1 MNDWHTLETAMQALE
16 AQRGVL
22 GDDVVDQGLEV
33 LRSRLELLRNAPPVE
48 AQRLKQVT
56 VLFMD
61 VVGSTGLSQRLD
73 PEDIH
78 AVLDDTLAAATRIV
92 EAHKGKV
99 LQYAGDS
106 LLAVFGA
113 DHSVEDDPERA
124 VRAGLAL
131 LDEGHR
137 RAALVAQQHGPSEFN
152 LRVGVHTGS
161 VLLGGG
167 VASEASIRG
176 TAVHIAARM
185 EQTAPAGALRIS
197 HDTYRHV
204 RGVFDVEVQL
214 PMPIKGVDEPLTTYL
229 VRRARPLAFRMRT
242 RGIEGLPTHMVGR
255 AAELRGLQAEFEA
268 VGQSGRARAVTVV
281 GEAGLGKSRLLHE
294 FDQWAESHAD
304 ASGVFRGRAH
314 PHGQVQA
321 YALLRELLLER
332 FAGDHASDPA
342 LARRRFEL
350 GVAALFDTD
359 LGADLAQGHAHL
371 LGHLI
376 GLDFRTS
383 PHVAGIA
390 EDRAQLRAR
399 GFHVA
404 AQLVRRLAA
413 RGPVL
418 LLLDDL
424 HWADDASLAWLGEL
438 LQTSGD
444 VPLSVVA
451 ATRPALFERH
461 PDWLAE
467 VPVHTRVA
475 LQPLDGA
482 GSMELA
488 DTLLRR
494 LPDAPPGLREL
505 LIDGAAGNPFYME
518 ELLEMLIDEGAVS
531 AAGNRWSVR
540 VRQLRAL
547 RVPPTLTGVL
557 QARMDSLGE
566 QGKRALQAAA
576 IVGPVFWSVAL
587 AAIDARAVAALP
599 SLIERDLVYEQAPS
613 EFDGSR
619 QFAFKH
625 HLLHQVAYATVLK
638 PTRRDGHA
646 RVAAWMSG
654 QGAERTGAHLAT
666 IADHF
671 EKGGDTPNACEYYTR
686 AAEFAATRM
695 AHEAASGAADRALAL
710 VDKRDLALRW
720 RLHALLEGEFD
731 LRAERD
737 AQADALRTLEEL
749 CEALN
754 DDARRADVALRRAYL
769 AFRTAQYPQAQA
781 LAGTALELA
790 RRNNAQTL
798 ALRARH
804 MQAIALYCLG
814 DLEPAQAIALAGVDA
829 SRTLGERRLELRFV
843 NALAV
848 IAARNTDL
856 VGGYA
861 HDLRAMQLCR
871 ELGNRADEAV
881 CLSNLG
887 NTMLGFGDFDQARGY
902 LDDALRLARAVGARF
917 AEPHLLRH
925 LAACA
930 LQRGDPAQAQDLA
943 RQAQALSIQ
952 IKDKGGEATSAL
964 CAAQA
969 ELALGNPAAAE
980 AAFRRAQSL
989 GTELDHPQ
997 RLDATAGLARTAL
1010 ARGAVD
1016 EATAH
1021 TESLLAHLAQ
1031 QGSFD
1036 GAESPQRVHLD
1047 CFLVLNHLGDPRAA
1061 RVLDDAYRELQK
1073 QAALISDPRL
1083 RECFL
1088 TRIAE
1093 NRDIAH
1099 AWQLANQKTPAA

>member
-1 MNDWHTLETAMQALE
+1 MNDWHTLETAMHALE

-22 GDDVVDQGLEV
+22 GDYVVDQGLEV
-33 LRSRLELLRNAPPVE
+33 LRTRLELLRNALPVE

-61 VVGSTGLSQRLD
+61 VLGSTGLSQRLD

-113 DHSVEDDPERA
+113 DHGAEDDPERA

-131 LDEGHR
+131 LDEGR
-137 RAALVAQQHGPSEFN
+137 RRTALVAQQHGPSEFN

-167 VASEASIRG
+167 VASEASVRG

-204 RGVFDVEVQL
+204 RGVFDVEVQA

-268 VGQSGRARAVTVV
+268 VGQSRTARAVTVV

-294 FDQWAESHAD
+294 FDQWAASHAG
-304 ASGVFRGRAH
+304 ASGVFRGRAR
-314 PHGQVQA
+314 PQGQVQA
-321 YALLRELLLER
+321 YGLLRELLLER
-332 FAGDHASDPA
+332 FAGDDATEPA
-342 LARRRFEL
+342 IARRRFEL
-350 GVAALFDTD
+350 GVAALFDAD

-376 GLDFRTS
+376 GLDFSTS

-424 HWADDASLAWLGEL
+424 QWADDASLAWLAEL
-438 LQTSGD
+438 LQTSAN

-467 VPVHTRVA
+467 EPIHTRVA

-482 GSMELA
+482 SSMELA

-494 LPDAPPGLREL
+494 LPDAPPSLREL

-518 ELLEMLIDEGAVS
+518 ELLEMLIDEGAIS
-531 AAGNRWSVR
+531 TAGNRWSVR
-540 VRQLRAL
+540 VQQLRAL

-566 QGKRALQAAA
+566 QGKRALQLAA

-587 AAIDARAVAALP
+587 AAIDAHAVAALP

-671 EKGGDTPNACEYYTR
+671 EKGGDTSNACEYHTR
-686 AAEFAATRM
+686 SAEFAATRM
-695 AHEAASGAADRALAL
+695 AHEAAFAAADRALAL
-710 VDKRDLALRW
+710 VDERDLALRW
-720 RLHALLEGEFD
+720 RLHALLEAEFD

-790 RRNNAQTL
+790 RHNNAQTL

-829 SRTLGERRLELRFV
+829 ARTLGERRLELRFV

-943 RQAQALSIQ
+943 HQAQALSIQ
-952 IKDKGGEATSAL
+952 IKDKGSEATSAL

-969 ELALGNPAAAE
+969 ELALGNETAAE
-980 AAFRRAQSL
+980 AAFRHAQSL
-989 GTELDHPQ
+989 STELDHPQ

-1010 ARGAVD
+1010 ARGAAD
-1016 EATAH
+1016 EAAAH
-1021 TESLLAHLAQ
+1021 TESLLAHFAR

-1047 CFLVLNHLGDPRAA
+1047 CFLVLHRLGDPRAA
-1061 RVLDDAYRELQK
+1061 AVLDDAYRELQT

-1093 NRDIAH
+1093 NHDITR
-1099 AWQLANQKTPAA
+1099 AWQLANPHPPAA

>member
-1 MNDWHTLETAMQALE
+1 MNDWHTLETAMHALE

-22 GDDVVDQGLEV
+22 GDAVVDQGLDA
-33 LRSRLELLRNAPPVE
+33 LRARVELLRNTSPAE

-61 VVGSTGLSQRLD
+61 VVGSTRLSQRLD

-78 AVLDDTLAAATRIV
+78 TVLDDTLTAATRIV
-92 EAHKGKV
+92 QAHHGKV

-113 DHSVEDDPERA
+113 EQATEEDPERA

-131 LDEGHR
+131 LDEGQR
-137 RAALVAQQHGPSEFN
+137 RTALVAQQHGPSEFN

-167 VASEASIRG
+167 VASEASICG
-176 TAVHIAARM
+176 TAVHMAARM
-185 EQTAPAGALRIS
+185 AQTAPAGAWRIS
-197 HDTYRHV
+197 HDTYRQV
-204 RGVFDVEVQL
+204 RGVFDVEVQ
-214 PMPIKGVDEPLTTYL
+214 PPTPIKGVDEPLTTYI

-255 AAELRGLQAEFEA
+255 AAELRGLQAEFVA
-268 VGQSGRARAVTVV
+268 VRQRGTARAVTVV
-281 GEAGLGKSRLLHE
+281 AEAGLGKSRLLHE
-294 FDQWAESHAD
+294 FDQWAASHAGT
-304 ASGVFRGRAH
+304 SGVFRGRAQ
-314 PHGQVQA
+314 PQGQVQA

-332 FAGDHASDPA
+332 FAGDQAADPG
-342 LARRRFEL
+342 LARHRFEL
-350 GVAALFDTD
+350 GVAALFEAD
-359 LGADLAQGHAHL
+359 LGTDLAQGHAHL

-404 AQLVRRLAA
+404 GQLVRRLAA

-424 HWADDASLAWLGEL
+424 HWADDASLAWLAEL
-438 LQTSGD
+438 LQTAAD

-461 PDWLAE
+461 PAWLAA
-467 VPVHTRVA
+467 VPIHTRVA
-475 LQPLDGA
+475 LQPLDSA
-482 GSMELA
+482 GSVELA

-505 LIDGAAGNPFYME
+505 LIDGSVGNPFYME
-518 ELLEMLIDEGAVS
+518 ELLEMLIDEGAIS
-531 AAGNRWSVR
+531 TAGNHWTVHAP
-540 VRQLRAL
+540 QLRAL

-557 QARMDSLGE
+557 QARLDSLGE
-566 QGKRALQAAA
+566 QGKHALQLAA

-587 AAIDARAVAALP
+587 AAIDAQAVEALP
-599 SLIERDLVYEQAPS
+599 SLIERDLVHEQAPS
-613 EFDGSR
+613 QFEGSR

-646 RVAAWMSG
+646 RVAAWMAD

-671 EKGGDTPNACEYYTR
+671 EKGGDTANACEYYTR

-695 AHEAASGAADRALAL
+695 AHEAAFAAADRALAL
-710 VDKRDLALRW
+710 VDARDLALRW
-720 RLHALLEGEFD
+720 RLHALREGEFD

-737 AQADALRTLEEL
+737 AQAETLRTLAEL
-749 CEALN
+749 CDALN
-754 DDARRADVALRRAYL
+754 DDAHRADVALRRAYL
-769 AFRTAQYPQAQA
+769 AFRTAQYPQALA

-790 RRNNAQTL
+790 QRNNAQTL
-798 ALRARH
+798 ALRAYH

-814 DLEPAQAIALAGVDA
+814 DLGPAQAIALAGVDA
-829 SRTLGERRLELRFV
+829 ARNLGERRLELRFV

-856 VGGYA
+856 VGGYT

-887 NTMLGFGDFDQARGY
+887 NTMLGFGDFEQARGH

-925 LAACA
+925 LAVCA
-930 LQRGDPAQAQDLA
+930 LQRGEPAQAQDLA
-943 RQAQALSIQ
+943 RQALALSIQ

-964 CAAQA
+964 CAAHA
-969 ELALGNPAAAE
+969 ELALGNQAAAE
-980 AAFRRAQSL
+980 ADFRHAQSL

-1010 ARGAVD
+1010 ARGAAD
-1016 EATAH
+1016 EAAAH
-1021 TESLLAHLAQ
+1021 IETLLAHLAQ

-1047 CFLVLNHLGDPRAA
+1047 CYLVLHRLGDPRAA
-1061 RVLDDAYRELQK
+1061 TVLDDAYRELQA
-1073 QAALISDPRL
+1073 QAALISDPGL

-1093 NRDIAH
+1093 NRDIAQ
-1099 AWQLANQKTPAA
+1099 AWQLANPQTAAA